1 MNYSPVARLLHS
13 YTACGLIGHTPPQ
26 TPVAYD
32 REEVTVTLTETEE
45 GRAAPGDGTG
55 AGMIAWLGWT
65 IQKNM
70 MVDAT
75 ASALRTASQK
85 VLAVEDGWATVEVS
99 SLDLDS
105 IVNRFR
111 IKHRGDMKD
120 QTLNT
125 YEQRFRQTVDMYGKW
140 LADEPWQPATR
151 KRTARPA
158 AGSSNGSAAAP
169 TSKSPAVQ
177 QQPEVA
183 LPPQPGMITYPFP
196 IRPGMQGKIT
206 LPEDLST
213 REAKR
218 IAAFIGTLAFDDEPE
233 PQKALTTGPYN
244 PEE

>member
-1 MNYSPVARLLHS
+1 M
-13 YTACGLIGHTPPQ
+13 
-26 TPVAYD
+26 
-32 REEVTVTLTETEE
+32 TLTETEE

-55 AGMIAWLGWT
+55 AGMIEWLGWT
-65 IQKNM
+65 IKKNE

-85 VLAVEDGWATVEVS
+85 VLAVEEDWATTEVK

-105 IVNRFR
+105 IVSRFR

-140 LADEPWQPATR
+140 LAGEPWQPATR
-151 KRTARPA
+151 KRTPRATTP
-158 AGSSNGSAAAP
+158 SNNGSASS
-169 TSKSPAVQ
+169 TQMSTVQ
-177 QQPEVA
+177 EQPKVEQ
-183 LPPQPGMITYPFP
+183 PPQPGMITYPFP

-206 LPEDLST
+206 LPENLSV

-218 IAAFIGTLAFDDEPE
+218 IAAFINTLAFEDEPE
-233 PQKALTTGPYN
+233 PQKALTAGPLVH
-244 PEE
+244 EE